1 MNDARPFAWLIG
13 LIAVA
18 ILLAVLANRFSD
30 RIRVPAPAVF
40 LVGAAIASDLFP
52 ALGTLSP
59 HLNERIVTVALIF
72 VLFDGGMHIGWKRF
86 RTSAGAVIWIGV
98 AGTAVTAAA
107 LAVTAHLL
115 FGFGW
120 TTAML
125 IGAAL
130 SPTDPAVVFSVLGKR
145 EIEGRAGTILE
156 GESGANDPVGI
167 ALMAVLLGTT
177 GSGIGA
183 VATGVGQFALQM
195 VVGIAIGVAG
205 GLGLAKLMR
214 IPLPNEALYSIRAAA
229 AAVVIYAAATLL
241 FGSGFLAVLVAGILI
256 GDIRAPFKR
265 EVERFTSGL
274 SGLGEIVAFTVLG
287 LSISIRDAIRPE
299 VFWTGLALAA
309 ILILLIRPLLV
320 GAVTAGIRLDA
331 GERAFVLWA
340 GLKGAVPIL
349 LGTYILGAGG
359 TDARRVYEII
369 FVVVLI
375 SVVVQGSLVPTFA
388 RLLDVPM
395 TTSEPQPFALGLRF
409 TDEPDGVQRCVVAPG
424 SPADGSTVA
433 NLNIGDDAWIHMIRR
448 EGQLV
453 QIRGTTVLREGDEL
467 LLQTDPDVDLRNLF
481 RSVPPTSSSE

>member
-1 MNDARPFAWLIG
+1 MNDAQPFAWLVG
-13 LIAVA
+13 LVAAA
-18 ILLAVLANRFSD
+18 ILLAVFANRISE

-40 LVGAAIASDLFP
+40 LVAAAIVSDLFP
-52 ALGTLSP
+52 KLGTLSP
-59 HLNERIVTVALIF
+59 EINERIVTVALIF

-86 RTSAGAVIWIGV
+86 RTSAGAVVWIGV
-98 AGTAVTAAA
+98 AGTAVTAGA
-107 LAVTAHLL
+107 LALTAHVL

-130 SPTDPAVVFSVLGKR
+130 SPTDPAVVFSVLGQR

-177 GSGIGA
+177 GGGIGA

-195 VVGIAIGVAG
+195 VVGVAVGIAG
-205 GLGLAKLMR
+205 GLGLARLMR
-214 IPLPNEALYSIRAAA
+214 IPLPNEALYSIRTAA
-229 AAVVIYAAATLL
+229 AAVVIYAVATLL

-265 EVERFTSGL
+265 EIERFTSGL

-299 VFWTGLALAA
+299 VFWTGLAIAA
-309 ILILLIRPLLV
+309 ILILLIRPILV
-320 GAVTAGIRLDA
+320 GAVTAGIKLHI
-331 GERAFVLWA
+331 GERAFILWA

-359 TDARRVYEII
+359 TEARRIYEII

-375 SVVVQGSLVPTFA
+375 SVVVQGGLVPTFA
-388 RLLDVPM
+388 RLFKVPM
-395 TTSEPQPFALGLRF
+395 TTSQPEPFTVGLRF
-409 TDEPDGVQRCVVAPG
+409 TDEPDDVYRCVVAAGAPAEG
-424 SPADGSTVA
+424 SSVAD
-433 NLNIGDDAWIHMIRR
+433 LDIGDDAWINMIRR
-448 EGQLV
+448 DGQLV
-453 QIRGTTVLREGDEL
+453 QIRGTTVLQEGDEL
-467 LLQTDPDVDLRNLF
+467 LVQTDPDVDLRPLF
-481 RSVPPTSSSE
+481 RSPPTSTG

>member
-1 MNDARPFAWLIG
+1 M
-13 LIAVA
+13 
-18 ILLAVLANRFSD
+18 
-30 RIRVPAPAVF
+30 
-40 LVGAAIASDLFP
+40 
-52 ALGTLSP
+52 
-59 HLNERIVTVALIF
+59 
-72 VLFDGGMHIGWKRF
+72 LFDGGMHIGWKRF
-86 RTSAGAVIWIGV
+86 RTSAGAVVWIGV
-98 AGTAVTAAA
+98 AGTAVTAGA
-107 LAVTAHLL
+107 LALTAHLL

-130 SPTDPAVVFSVLGKR
+130 SPTDPAVVFSVLGQR

-177 GSGIGA
+177 GSGISA

-195 VVGIAIGVAG
+195 VVGVAVGVAG
-205 GLGLAKLMR
+205 GLGLARLMR

-229 AAVVIYAAATLL
+229 AAVVIYAVATLL

-265 EVERFTSGL
+265 EVERFASGL

-299 VFWTGLALAA
+299 VFWTGLAIAA
-309 ILILLIRPLLV
+309 ILILLIRPILV
-320 GAVTAGIRLDA
+320 GAVTAGIKLHL

-388 RLLDVPM
+388 RLFNVPM

-409 TDEPDGVQRCVVAPG
+409 TDEPDDVYRCVVARWRAGRGQHRRRPEHRRRRLDQHDPPRRPTRADPWHDR
-424 SPADGSTVA
+424 PAG
-433 NLNIGDDAWIHMIRR
+433 R
-448 EGQLV
+448 
-453 QIRGTTVLREGDEL
+453 
-467 LLQTDPDVDLRNLF
+467 
-481 RSVPPTSSSE
+481 